1 MGKLLTVFHKLVCMS
16 RYFCRKERMA
26 VKFFSDNIRETSNVH
41 KSSEWVDIASN
52 LALKTAFFTDT
63 GLMPFFALRDGSP
76 A

>member
-1 MGKLLTVFHKLVCMS
+1 
-16 RYFCRKERMA
+16 MA

-41 KSSEWVDIASN
+41 KSSKWVDIASN
-52 LALKTAFFTDT
+52 LALKTAFFTDI